1 MSLSYRD
8 AVAALFKA
16 NPGVWIDGLE
26 IARYGGA
33 YAHRTRVSDCRTQ
46 LGMTIENRVRRMPN
60 SQRKVSEFRYVPAS
74 LLEMAG

>member
-46 LGMTIENRVRRMPN
+46 LGMTIENRVRRMPGTK
-60 SQRKVSEFRYVPAS
+60 RKVSEFRYVPTS
-74 LLEMAG
+74 LLEMVS